1 MSSSPLLM
9 RVEELMVTTGPM
21 SQVGCLRAAAALIPV
36 SSARLRPRKGPPE
49 AVRTSR
55 RTSLRPLRTGL
66 VSPFSWRPL
75 ARAWAMAECSEST
88 GTIWPGRVSAWRTRA
103 PPTTRDSLLARAR
116 RAPLARAASVGS
128 SPTEPVMP
136 LTTVSPAPS
145 SAAWTAVVA
154 ASGPVRMVVTG
165 SGRPAWAAAA
175 LRAWRRRS
183 ARSSPPP
190 VTATTGTSQ
199 VMAWRARSSR
209 RDPPAARAATRGA
222 CSPRRERTSSVWVPI
237 DPVDPRRTSRCGLWE
252 GAGAWLVMGWW
263 WVSSG
268 RARRA

>member
-1 MSSSPLLM
+1 MVAPSVNSTMEWMTDWGWTTTSIRSGATSNRRWASMSSSPLLM

-55 RTSLRPLRTGL
+55 LTSLRPLTTGL
-66 VSPFSWRPL
+66 VSPFSWRPQ

-128 SPTEPVMP
+128 RPTEPVMP
-136 LTTVSPAPS
+136 SA
-145 SAAWTAVVA
+145 SAA
-154 ASGPVRMVVTG
+154 
-165 SGRPAWAAAA
+165 
-175 LRAWRRRS
+175 
-183 ARSSPPP
+183 
-190 VTATTGTSQ
+190 
-199 VMAWRARSSR
+199 
-209 RDPPAARAATRGA
+209 
-222 CSPRRERTSSVWVPI
+222 
-237 DPVDPRRTSRCGLWE
+237 
-252 GAGAWLVMGWW
+252 
-263 WVSSG
+263 
-268 RARRA
+268 